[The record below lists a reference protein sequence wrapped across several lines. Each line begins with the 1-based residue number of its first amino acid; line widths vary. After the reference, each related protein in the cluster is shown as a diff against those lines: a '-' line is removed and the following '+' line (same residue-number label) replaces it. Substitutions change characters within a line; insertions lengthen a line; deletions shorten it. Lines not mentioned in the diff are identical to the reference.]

1 MLNKKYLTCIP
12 CEHRPFWQL
21 NRLNDFTTE
30 TIANL
35 FVHER
40 LKIAEAYSESSGT
53 SKMEL
58 FQKCLRLKAINY
70 FCKKHLL
77 RCSTGF

>member
-12 CEHRPFWQL
+12 CEHRSFWQL

-58 FQKCLRLKAINY
+58 FSEMFKAKSY
-70 FCKKHLL
+70 
-77 RCSTGF
+77 

>member
-53 SKMEL
+53 SKIKL
-58 FQKCLRLKAINY
+58 FSEMFKAKSY
-70 FCKKHLL
+70 
-77 RCSTGF
+77 